1 MGRKSKKNT
10 AICQRLAIKKDIF
23 LITRESKL
31 KEWTSRG
38 KTISDLTVNCLIQF
52 LNQMMMVQVLDTVGQ
67 DVNVAFLRPLS
78 TPPSVL
84 ESHQIRE
91 SPGAEFETNRI
102 FHPGKVQELCNSAFR
117 CHSIHKPACQGEL
130 HWDDDGEIQRGLG
143 WRERLKCSICD
154 YVSSRHNLY
163 SEVQSAKPGVKTV
176 GLNIGVQ
183 VGQTHTSISNSGL
196 NALLLAMNIPS
207 PSFS

>member
-1 MGRKSKKNT
+1 MSEIGYKKGYIPNNKGIQIERMDFERKNYFRPDHELLNS
-10 AICQRLAIKKDIF
+10 
-23 LITRESKL
+23 
-31 KEWTSRG
+31 
-38 KTISDLTVNCLIQF
+38 ISEPDDDGL
-52 LNQMMMVQVLDTVGQ
+52 VQVQDTVGQ
-67 DVNVAFLRPLS
+67 DVNVGLDLRPLS

-196 NALLLAMNIPS
+196 NALLLAMNIQS

>member
-1 MGRKSKKNT
+1 MSEIGYKKGYIPNNKGIQIERMDFERKNYF
-10 AICQRLAIKKDIF
+10 RPD
-23 LITRESKL
+23 RELLNS
-31 KEWTSRG
+31 
-38 KTISDLTVNCLIQF
+38 ISEPDDDGL
-52 LNQMMMVQVLDTVGQ
+52 VQVLDTVGQ

-143 WRERLKCSICD
+143 WMGATKVQYMRLCFQQTQPVFRGAECQAWCQDSWFEYWGPGWSDPHLNFKQWIECFTLGHEYSIT
-154 YVSSRHNLY
+154 L
-163 SEVQSAKPGVKTV
+163 
-176 GLNIGVQ
+176 I
-183 VGQTHTSISNSGL
+183 
-196 NALLLAMNIPS
+196 
-207 PSFS
+207 

>member
-1 MGRKSKKNT
+1 MGRKSKKYSHLSE
-10 AICQRLAIKKDIF
+10 IGYKKGYIPHNKGIQIERMDF
-23 LITRESKL
+23 EWKNYFRPDRELLNS
-31 KEWTSRG
+31 
-38 KTISDLTVNCLIQF
+38 ISEPDDDGLIQ
-52 LNQMMMVQVLDTVGQ
+52 VQDTVGQ
-67 DVNVAFLRPLS
+67 DVNVSFLRPLS

-130 HWDDDGEIQRGLG
+130 HWDADGEIQRGLG

-154 YVSSRHNLY
+154 YVLSRHICIQRCR
-163 SEVQSAKPGVKTV
+163 V
-176 GLNIGVQ
+176 
-183 VGQTHTSISNSGL
+183 
-196 NALLLAMNIPS
+196 PS
-207 PSFS
+207 LVPRQLV